1 MADTRVQLSVGT
13 AAEWAQYNPVLR
25 AGELAIVIKTD
36 GNIMLK
42 VGCAAGGQAFS
53 DAPVVWDKGTQD
65 EMLTNMNTAATN
77 AANSAKAA
85 ADSAQAAS
93 TTEATVDQKVSDAKA
108 SVQAQ
113 FDALGLSV
121 VDGKLCVTYQKE

>member
-1 MADTRVQLSVGT
+1 MSVTETHKIRAILTKDGAIPIPLDQFNRDINNT
-13 AAEWAQYNPVLR
+13 SENANAAAE
-25 AGELAIVIKTD
+25 
-36 GNIMLK
+36 
-42 VGCAAGGQAFS
+42 
-53 DAPVVWDKGTQD
+53 
-65 EMLTNMNTAATN
+65 
-77 AANSAKAA
+77 SAKAA